1 MVRLG
6 VMRRILSMGLLVLL
20 VLLPV
25 VVLAQEPAGDPT
37 VEPTVEP
44 VEEPAGEPEATVSA
58 EIEPI
63 IHVVVEGDS
72 LFGIAQ
78 QYDTTVAAL
87 LFLNNLTE
95 TSILTLGQQ
104 LIVSGDVPEVTP
116 VPDSAETDPTI
127 PKVHIVIAGDTL
139 FSIAEQHDIELDDLL
154 QVNRLASDAVLSVGQ
169 ELLIPG
175 VPGTTTLVVY
185 TVQYGDTLDDL
196 ALRFNT
202 DTNAII
208 AANELLNPDHLVVGQ
223 QLTITSR
230 TGSVKPYELT
240 GGTHFVESGDTTLLI
255 SAEYGMSPVTL
266 ARLNEP
272 RTMRYLPA
280 GERIHVVGTEPF
292 HQLPGRWMMLETNV
306 ALQQGYAFA
315 IQAQTADNNE
325 IIGRISHANGYS
337 QTIPFLAYED
347 AKVAIFGLDAF
358 AEPGIYT
365 VALSAADAT
374 FEQDIFVAGNDFG
387 AQAIVLS
394 EELSELLDYELRAA
408 EDRYLGQFYSQS
420 MPEKQWD
427 GVFEPPV
434 VQSVVSAD
442 YGDARSYNGG
452 PYLTFHAGTD
462 YALPQGTPVVA
473 PAPGVV
479 VFNDLTAIHGQIV
492 IIDHGMGI
500 MTSYSH
506 LSQTAVTAGETVD
519 TGQLIGAIGTTGSS
533 TGFHLHW
540 EVRVHDVAVNPVQW
554 LDLAFP

>member
-1 MVRLG
+1 
-6 VMRRILSMGLLVLL
+6 MRKIVSMGLLLL
-20 VLLPV
+20 LLFLLPA
-25 VVLAQEPAGDPT
+25 VVLAQEPTAQPT
-37 VEPTVEP
+37 EQST
-44 VEEPAGEPEATVSA
+44 GQPESA
-58 EIEPI
+58 ETEPI
-63 IHVVVEGDS
+63 IHVVVEGDT

-78 QYDTTVAAL
+78 QYNTTVAAL

-95 TSILTLGQQ
+95 TSVLTLGQQ

-139 FSIAEQHDIELDDLL
+139 FSIAEQYNIELDDLL
-154 QVNRLASDAVLSVGQ
+154 QVNRIAPDAVLTVGQ

-202 DTNAII
+202 D
-208 AANELLNPDHLVVGQ
+208 AAGIVTANKLLNPDYLVAGQ
-223 QLTITSR
+223 QLTINSR
-230 TGSVKPYELT
+230 TGSAKPYELT
-240 GGTHFVESGDTTLLI
+240 GGTHFAAPGDTELLVA
-255 SAEYGMSPVTL
+255 AEYGMSPVTL

-272 RTMRYLPA
+272 RDMRFLPP
-280 GERIHVVGTEPF
+280 GERLHVVGTEPF
-292 HQLPGRWMMLETNV
+292 RRLPGRWMTLGTNV
-306 ALQQGYAFA
+306 APQQGYTFA
-315 IQAQTADNNE
+315 VWAQTANDSE

-337 QTIPFLAYED
+337 QTIPFMPYED
-347 AKVAIFGLDAF
+347 AQVAIMGLDSF

-365 VALSAADAT
+365 LALSAADAT
-374 FEQDIFVAGNDFG
+374 FEQDVFVAGNDFG

-408 EDRYLGQFYSQS
+408 EDRYLGQFYSQFT
-420 MPEKQWD
+420 PQKQWD
-427 GVFEPPV
+427 GLFEPPV
-434 VQSVVSAD
+434 VQSTVSAD

-473 PAPGVV
+473 AAPGVV

-492 IIDHGMGI
+492 IVDHGMGV

-506 LSQTAVTAGETVD
+506 LSQTAVTVGEQVD
-519 TGQLIGAIGTTGSS
+519 VGQLIGAIGTTGSS

-540 EVRVHDVAVNPVQW
+540 EVRVHDIAVNPVQW
-554 LDLAFP
+554 LDVAFP